1 MKLYEI
7 GAPNPRRV
15 RIFLA
20 EKNAEIESVTVDVM
34 AGAHQTPAFL
44 EKNSLGLLPVLE
56 LDDGTCITESVA
68 ICRYLESHYPEPPL
82 LGMGPLQ
89 QAVVEMWNRR
99 LELGLFRSTADYFQH
114 TIPFFKDKIAQLP
127 AYAET
132 AKESAR
138 KHLDW
143 LNGALADRKFLAG
156 DDYTIADITAQV
168 ALDLG
173 TPSVF
178 TVEPRHE
185 HLSRWLSEVSARPSA
200 RVLGKS

>member
-15 RIFLA
+15 RIFLS
-20 EKNAEIESVTVDVM
+20 EKNADIECSTVDVM
-34 AGAHQTPAFL
+34 AGENRSADFL
-44 EKNSLGLLPVLE
+44 AKNSLGLLPVLE
-56 LDDGTCITESVA
+56 LDDGTCIAESVA
-68 ICRYLESHYPEPPL
+68 ICRFLEAQYPEPPL
-82 LGMGPLQ
+82 LGVGPLQ
-89 QAVVEMWNRR
+89 QAIVEMWNRR
-99 LELGLFRSTADYFQH
+99 VELGLFRSTADYFQH
-114 TIPFFKDKIAQLP
+114 TIPFFKERIVQIP

-132 AKESAR
+132 AKASAR
-138 KHLDW
+138 NHLDW

-178 TVEPRHE
+178 AVEPRHE
-185 HLSRWLSEVSARPSA
+185 HLSRWFAEVSARPSA
-200 RVLGKS
+200 SVLGKS